1 MSGWVWLEVIL
12 EESGALTFEKCKQ
25 GLHGKDQTGL
35 GLQTQLGWR
44 E

>member
-1 MSGWVWLEVIL
+1 MCLVGVVGGDT
-12 EESGALTFEKCKQ
+12 GAEGVLTFEKCKQ